1 MLQPNQLTTRRAY
14 PFTIKR
20 RKKENFAIRIPS
32 GKFQIVE
39 KRGRFQDEKKN
50 NNNQSRKRK
59 IVEKRGNVFQ

>member
-39 KRGRFQDEKKN
+39 KRFEDEKEN